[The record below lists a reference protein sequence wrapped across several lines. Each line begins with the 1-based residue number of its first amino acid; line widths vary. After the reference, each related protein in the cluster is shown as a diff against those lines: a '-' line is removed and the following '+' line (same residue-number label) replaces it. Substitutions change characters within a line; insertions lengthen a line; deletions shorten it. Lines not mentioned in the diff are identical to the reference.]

1 MQTNK
6 KEASLEAI
14 PDGLNK
20 IFEHRSRLATCV
32 LLSKNKKLS
41 FRRLKD
47 LLSETDGNLGAQLK
61 KLEEAQFISVEKE
74 FVDRKPVT
82 WYHITKDGKKA
93 LKLHISA
100 LEELISGA
108 L

>member
-1 MQTNK
+1 MQINK
-6 KEASLEAI
+6 KEESSIVPE
-14 PDGLNK
+14 GLNK

-41 FRRLKD
+41 FRRLKE

-61 KLEEAQFISVEKE
+61 KLENEKFISVEKE

-82 WYHITKDGKKA
+82 WYQITKDGKKA
-93 LKLHISA
+93 LKIHLAA
-100 LEELISGA
+100 LEKLIDGV